1 MLQLREG
8 SLMQQTTE
16 ARTEYVDFWNEV
28 LVPKFV
34 KWRHIIVDGLTHH
47 SEAVFPRLEV
57 YTGDRAVDV
66 GCGFGDT
73 AIKLARRVGP
83 SGRVLGLD
91 CCDAFL
97 EHGRRDAAAAGLAN
111 IEFVEADVQRYPF
124 AGDFDF
130 CFSRFGT
137 QFFENPV
144 AALRNMRK
152 SLRPGGTMTMIV
164 WRDLAENPWL
174 AVPKEVVMRFLPPP
188 GDDARTC
195 GPGPFSM
202 ADPEVVRAQLRI
214 AGYADPIFERID
226 APLLVGRTPEE
237 AVELQF
243 ALGPAGEIFRE
254 AGELAERQRAPM
266 TEALTEAL
274 AGYLTPEGV
283 VMASSSWMVTA
294 RNPA

>member
-1 MLQLREG
+1 
-8 SLMQQTTE
+8 MQQATE
-16 ARTEYVDFWNEV
+16 ERTAYVDFWNEV

-34 KWRHIIVDGLTHH
+34 KWRHIVVGGLTHH
-47 SEAVFPRLEV
+47 SEAVFPRLPV
-57 YTGDRAVDV
+57 SAGDRVVDV

-73 AIKLARRVGP
+73 AIELARRVGP
-83 SGRVLGLD
+83 AGRVLGLD

-97 EHGRRDAAAAGLAN
+97 EFGRRDAAAAGLGN
-111 IEFVEADVQRYPF
+111 VEFVEADVQRYPF
-124 AGDFDF
+124 DGEFDF

-144 AALRNMRK
+144 AALRNMRR

-164 WRDLAENPWL
+164 WRDLSENPWL
-174 AVPKEVVMRFLPPP
+174 AAPKEVVLSFLPPP
-188 GDDARTC
+188 GEDARTC

-202 ADPEVVRAQLRI
+202 ADPDVVRTQLRI
-214 AGYADPIFERID
+214 AGYADTTFERID
-226 APLLVGRTPEE
+226 APILVGRTPEE

-266 TEALTEAL
+266 TRALTEAL
-274 AGYLTPEGV
+274 AGYVTPEGV
-283 VMASSSWMVTA
+283 VMQSSSWMVTA
-294 RNPA
+294 RNPG